1 VTHWTDRLFRE
12 QGDIF
17 AETFAERFD
26 AAEAEVDDLLA
37 LLADEYDHRP
47 DRTLDVAC
55 GVGRHVIALADR
67 GCHAE
72 GLDFSA
78 EYVERARDRA
88 ADRGLDDRTAFH
100 HADMRDLAEW
110 GADRGPYDLVTI
122 LWNSL
127 GYYDRAT
134 DEAVLAA
141 VRDLLADDA
150 PLVVEMGNKDFYL
163 ADDQPA
169 AVNEESGR
177 LTVDQRTYDVE
188 TGRFHTTAHWFDA
201 TDDGYEYL
209 DTLEWEQR
217 MYAPV
222 VLREL
227 CLDAGF
233 ESVDL
238 YADFDG
244 RDLRRESPTVVVVAR

>member
-12 QGDIF
+12 QADLF
-17 AETFAERFD
+17 AETFAERF
-26 AAEAEVDDLLA
+26 AAADEEVDDLLA

-55 GVGRHVIALADR
+55 GVGRHVLALADR
-67 GCHAE
+67 GCRAA

-88 ADRGLDDRTAFH
+88 ADRGLSDRATFYD
-100 HADMRDLAEW
+100 ADMRDLAEW
-110 GADRGPYDLVTI
+110 GADRDPYDLVTI

-141 VRDLLADDA
+141 IRGLLADGA

-169 AVNEESGR
+169 AVSEESGR
-177 LTVDQRTYDVE
+177 LTVDQRSYDVE
-188 TGRFHTTAHWFDA
+188 TGRFHTTAHWFDV
-201 TDDGYEYL
+201 TDDGYEYR

-233 ESVDL
+233 ESVDC
-238 YADFDG
+238 YAGFDG
-244 RDLRRESPTVVVVAR
+244 RDLRQDSPTVVVVAQ